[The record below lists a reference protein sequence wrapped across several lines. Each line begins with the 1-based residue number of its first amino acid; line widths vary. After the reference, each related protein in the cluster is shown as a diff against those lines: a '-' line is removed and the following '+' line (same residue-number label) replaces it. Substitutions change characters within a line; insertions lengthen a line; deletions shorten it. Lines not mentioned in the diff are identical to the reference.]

1 MTWSNVTTI
10 PRGKKIMLKTGTG
23 MEVIGSVRPGA
34 KIGKNKNGLFVEGSR
49 YGLSNKNGY
58 GSVRVRSWKPLEE
71 QKNQSFVLPSI
82 KRRGPRK
89 SKTPVKTEQVL
100 PKANVTTTEKIVL
113 TTIADLILQKSN
125 INAQLTLMK
134 DILSQ
139 MVRNNVSAKT

>member
-10 PRGKKIMLKTGTG
+10 PRGKKIMIKTGTG

-34 KIGKNKNGLFVEGSR
+34 KIEKNKKGLFIEGSR

-58 GSVRVRSWKPLEE
+58 GSVRVFSWKPLEE
-71 QKNQSFVLPSI
+71 QTYQSIISRSI

-89 SKTPVKTEQVL
+89 GKTSVKTEQVL
-100 PKANVTTTEKIVL
+100 PKATVTTTEKIVL

-125 INAQLTLMK
+125 LNAQLTLMK
-134 DILSQ
+134 DILNQ
-139 MVRNNVSAKT
+139 MVQNNVSIKT